1 MNNPLDFASAYV
13 GAGWVPIP
21 LRKPGEQFTTEEGPQ
36 IADGKRPAI
45 RWRELCDMR
54 LPSPGA
60 PQLLEHW
67 RQRPERGIAI
77 LLRPSQLLVIDADSP
92 EACSEVMANCDE
104 PCNNVVLT
112 RKGMHCYY
120 RRPEGCPAL
129 RTVQRGI
136 SRKIDILA
144 DGFTVAPPSV
154 HQSGFVY
161 QWHSTGPLQDAPDWA
176 VGLLMAIRERSY
188 VSSGVDPSSQPPIQL
203 TEDQSWEL
211 FVRDRRS
218 YHYLSGQVRPE
229 DRSRAI
235 WLTVNT
241 LIRLKY
247 DDATIANL
255 LWYSAPLNEKPRERG
270 IAWLGDEIA
279 RARLEI
285 TPD

>member
-1 MNNPLDFASAYV
+1 MTSLDYASAYV
-13 GAGWVPIP
+13 SAGWVPIP
-21 LRKPGEQFTTEEGPQ
+21 LRIPGEALVTKEGPQ

-45 RWRELCDMR
+45 RWRALADFDSPPPETPEL
-54 LPSPGA
+54 L
-60 PQLLEHW
+60 QHW
-67 RQRPERGIAI
+67 RWMHPEHGVAL
-77 LLRPSQLLVIDADSP
+77 LLRPSQLLVIDCDSP
-92 EACSEVMANCDE
+92 EAIQEAIENTQT
-104 PCNNVVLT
+104 PCQNIVLT
-112 RKGMHCYY
+112 RHGMHLYY
-120 RRPEGCPAL
+120 HRPEGCPAL
-129 RTVQRGI
+129 RTVQRGT
-136 SRKIDILA
+136 SKKIDILA

-161 QWHSTGPLQDAPDWA
+161 QWHSIGPLQEAPDWA

-188 VSSGVDPSSQPPIQL
+188 VSAGVDPSSQSPIRL
-203 TEDQSWEL
+203 TEEQSWEL

-218 YHYLSGQVRPE
+218 YHYIAGRVRPE

-235 WLTVNT
+235 WLVTNC